1 MAANISKRDLL
12 QQLAK
17 HTLTKL
23 ASSHELPVRSN
34 ASVATLVEA
43 IVAKRGIKL
52 DAILPLLK
60 LSELKASCS
69 LIKQSSKGNKQDLI
83 ERLISYT
90 PKAQPRSDVK
100 VSATKKQ
107 AAKPIK
113 KKLVYKQDQP
123 LMGEEK
129 LTLSQLEQY
138 LSKAAWIL
146 KGPVDASDF
155 KVYIFPLLFF
165 KRISDVYDEEYQTA
179 LDESDGDIEYAAM
192 PEMHRFEIPEGCHW
206 KDVRETTTNVGQA
219 IEKALR
225 GIEQANQE
233 YLYGIFGDTQW
244 SNKNKLTDKLLIDLV
259 EHFSRYILGRN
270 NANPDMLGNAYEYL
284 IKHFADLTNKKAGEF
299 YTPRSV
305 VHLLGLLLD
314 PHEGESIYDPACGT
328 GGMLLECVD
337 HLKHNDE
344 DYRTLKLFGQEKNL
358 TSSTIARM
366 NMFLHGIE
374 DFDIQRGDTL
384 RQPAFFEADGLKTFD
399 CVIANPPFS
408 LKDWGAE
415 NWAND
420 PFGRN
425 IAGVPPKGN
434 GDMAWVQHMVK
445 SMNSNG
451 RMTVVLPHGA
461 LFRKGAEGKI
471 REELLAQDI
480 LEAVI
485 GLGPNV
491 FYGTQLAA
499 CVLVFKQNKEPK
511 KKGKVLFIDASD
523 QIRVGRAQ
531 NHLESKHIQQIYD
544 WFDGYKNVENYVKV
558 ASKKE
563 LKENDFNL
571 NIPLYVEKIIEDNL
585 PSVKEA
591 MADLKQAW
599 EASLEAEEKFKKVLK
614 GFL

>member
-1 MAANISKRDLL
+1 MI
-12 QQLAK
+12 
-17 HTLTKL
+17 
-23 ASSHELPVRSN
+23 
-34 ASVATLVEA
+34 
-43 IVAKRGIKL
+43 
-52 DAILPLLK
+52 
-60 LSELKASCS
+60 
-69 LIKQSSKGNKQDLI
+69 
-83 ERLISYT
+83 
-90 PKAQPRSDVK
+90 
-100 VSATKKQ
+100 
-107 AAKPIK
+107 
-113 KKLVYKQDQP
+113 
-123 LMGEEK
+123 EK

-165 KRISDVYDEEYQTA
+165 KRISDVYSEEYQIA
-179 LDESDGDIEYAAM
+179 LEESGGDAEYASM
-192 PEMHRFEIPEGCHW
+192 PEMHRFEIPQGCHW
-206 KDVRETTTNVGQA
+206 QDIRETTTNVGAA
-219 IEKALR
+219 IESALR

-233 YLYGIFGDTQW
+233 FLYGIFGDAQW
-244 SNKNKLTDKLLIDLV
+244 SNKNKLSDELLINLV
-259 EHFSRYILGRN
+259 EHFSQYTLGN
-270 NANPDMLGNAYEYL
+270 QNVAPDMLGNAYEYL

-305 VHLLGLLLD
+305 VHLLGMILD
-314 PHEGESIYDPACGT
+314 PHEGETIYDPACGT

-337 HLKHNDE
+337 HLKDNKE
-344 DYRTLKLFGQEKNL
+344 DYRTLKLYGQEKNL
-358 TSSTIARM
+358 TSSSIARM

-374 DFDIQRGDTL
+374 DFEILRGDTL
-384 RQPAFFEADGLKTFD
+384 RNPAFFEADGLQTFD

-408 LKDWGAE
+408 LKEWGAE
-415 NWAND
+415 NWTND
-420 PFGRN
+420 PYGRN

-445 SMNSNG
+445 SMNSTG

-461 LFRKGAEGKI
+461 LFRKASEGKI
-471 REELLAQDI
+471 RQKLLELDM

-499 CVLVFKQNKEPK
+499 CVMVFKQNKAED

-531 NHLESKHIQQIYD
+531 NFLEPNHVQTIFD
-544 WFDGYKNVENYVKV
+544 WYHNYQDVENYVKV
-558 ASKKE
+558 ASMNE

-571 NIPLYVEKIIEDNL
+571 NIPLYVEKITEDNL
-585 PSVKEA
+585 PSVEEA

-599 EASLEAEEKFKKVLK
+599 QASLEAEEKFKQVLK
-614 GFL
+614 GFLK